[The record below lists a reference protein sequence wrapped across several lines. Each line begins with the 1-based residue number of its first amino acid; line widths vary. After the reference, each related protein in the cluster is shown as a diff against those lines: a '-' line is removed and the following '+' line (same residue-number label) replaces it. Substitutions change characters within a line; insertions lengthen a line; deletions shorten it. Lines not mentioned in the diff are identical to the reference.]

1 MFKVS
6 NGVKKIMVLGLG
18 LVLLAAACNKTS
30 PTTPPA
36 SQPPVDNTTTA
47 PTNSVSQIDM
57 TASGFSPANITVKQ
71 GTTVT
76 FKNMDTLPHRPS
88 SDPHPTHTDLPD
100 FDSKQPVAAGGSYTY
115 TFTKVGTW
123 SYHDHFN
130 PSMRGSVVV
139 TP

>member
-1 MFKVS
+1 
-6 NGVKKIMVLGLG
+6 MVLGLG
-18 LVLLAAACNKTS
+18 LVLLATACNKTT
-30 PTTPPA
+30 PATPPA
-36 SQPPVDNTTTA
+36 SQAPVDNTTPPPAT
-47 PTNSVSQIDM
+47 SVSQIDM
-57 TASGFSPANITVKQ
+57 TASGFSLANITVKQ

-76 FKNMDTLPHRPS
+76 FKNMDTSPHRPA
-88 SDPHPTHTDLPD
+88 SDPHPTHTVLPD

-130 PSMRGSVVV
+130 PSMRGSVIV